1 MLQSFKRKHK
11 KETEFTRLAITEGG
25 EEGEGEREER
35 RERGRG
41 RRGGEGG
48 EEGERER
55 KERGKDGKVLLW
67 RQSQPRCALS
77 FKLNEPQSVDF
88 SVMGVS

>member
-1 MLQSFKRKHK
+1 M
-11 KETEFTRLAITEGG
+11 
-25 EEGEGEREER
+25 EER

-41 RRGGEGG
+41 RRGG
-48 EEGERER
+48 
-55 KERGKDGKVLLW
+55 KTVKVLLW

-88 SVMGVS
+88 SVTGVSDFSVTGVS